1 MIRRIAAAALVLG
14 LAGLLLVAAWPQL
27 FALQYAPV
35 VAQVVSLRAVAAIS
49 AFAGV
54 VVVSLI
60 AVVLPPFR
68 RLGGSLAV
76 VLLVFIAVNAAVLAT
91 RGFGGEPAAVAAGDG
106 DLTVLAWNTLGDAPG
121 ADAIAELAL
130 EVEADV
136 VALPET
142 SQETAVE
149 VALLMKQA
157 GRPMWVNTVALDQ
170 ISKAKS
176 TSLLTSADLGTYSI
190 DSSRGNTSVVP
201 SVIAVSDDG
210 TGPTIVAA
218 HPVAPIP
225 AYLDAWREDL
235 EWVKGACT
243 GENIIIAGDFNSTV
257 DHYGPLANSP
267 GTTLGD
273 CIDAAQATGDAALGT
288 WPTDIPAILGSP
300 IDHVMATAEWTAT
313 SVRIIQDRD
322 HLGSDHRPIVAR
334 LTPAN

>member
-27 FALQYAPV
+27 FALEYAPV
-35 VAQVVSLRAVAAIS
+35 VAQVVSLRAVAAVA
-49 AFAGV
+49 AFAGL

-68 RLGGSLAV
+68 RLGASLAV
-76 VLLVFIAVNAAVLAT
+76 LLVVFIAVSAAVLAT
-91 RGFGGEPAAVAAGDG
+91 RGFGQEAADAATDT

-130 EVEADV
+130 EVEADI

-142 SQETAVE
+142 SQETAIE
-149 VALLMKQA
+149 IALIMKAA

-190 DSSRGNTSVVP
+190 DSSMGNTSVVP
-201 SVIAVSDDG
+201 SVVAVSDDG
-210 TGPTIVAA
+210 TGPRIVAA

-225 AYLDAWREDL
+225 GYLDAWQEDL
-235 EWVKGACT
+235 EWVKRACT
-243 GENIIIAGDFNSTV
+243 GENIIIAGDFNSTI

-267 GTTLGD
+267 STTIGD
-273 CIDAAQATGDAALGT
+273 CVDAAQSTGNAALGT
-288 WPTDIPAILGSP
+288 WPTKIPAIFGSP
-300 IDHVMATAEWTAT
+300 IDHVMATADWRAT
-313 SVRIIQDRD
+313 SVRVIQDRD